1 MDDDEERNQE
11 RVLMMFLI
19 NKPLNEMTNGQIK
32 GGSSFWH
39 CFLAAQE
46 SGWSHILKFQEIQ
59 DGLRRA
65 KRWI

>member
-19 NKPLNEMTNGQIK
+19 NKPLNEMTNARIK

-39 CFLAAQE
+39 CFHAAQE
-46 SGWSHILKFQEIQ
+46 SGCSHILKFQEIQ